1 MPKETHSQTYLEM
14 LIKKFPFLS
23 AYVLKQNLYLLI
35 SIVVIMSLILVGI
48 STYTLYSKKKMTV
61 DPKLKEI
68 SGIEFDKYNR
78 LWAIND
84 GGNEAKLYRLNED
97 GSIAKEVLI
106 TNAKNI
112 DWEDMTQNKFGH
124 FFLGDFGNNEQDR
137 KWLTIYKIEN
147 PIDIK
152 ADTAEAEIIKFTY
165 PEMDGKP
172 VAPHERNY
180 DLEAFVSL
188 GRHLYLFTKNRTKPF
203 NGITNVYKVGDHAAN
218 FNAEL
223 VGSFQTC
230 TTLEKLCWITSAA
243 LSPDRKKLI
252 LLDSTSIWLF
262 ENFDGDKFFSGD
274 VSRIDLG
281 IVTQKEAVTFY
292 DDNTIVF
299 TDEEFAGIG
308 GNTYTIKLDKAKKK
322 VVKKKA
328 IPKPEA
334 HESPTSVSPKNQE
347 PDVLQ
352 PPSTQSLIVETI
364 SCVVVNT
371 AIWLNQLWK
380 QEF

>member
-1 MPKETHSQTYLEM
+1 MCKENISDTFLEK
-14 LIKKFPFLS
+14 LIKRFPFLS
-23 AYVLKQNLYLLI
+23 FYVMKQSFYLLI
-35 SIVVIMSLILVGI
+35 SILVITSMILTSILVY
-48 STYTLYSKKKMTV
+48 SLYSKKKVSV

-84 GGNEAKLYRLNED
+84 GGDEAKLYRLNES
-97 GSIAKEVLI
+97 GAVVREVLI
-106 TNAKNI
+106 SNAKNI

-124 FFLGDFGNNEQDR
+124 FFLGDFGNNEQER

-152 ADTAEAEIIKFTY
+152 TDTIEAEIIKFTY

-172 VAPHERNY
+172 VAPDKRNY
-180 DLEAFVSL
+180 DLEAFVAF

-223 VGSFQTC
+223 VDSFQTC
-230 TTLEKLCWITSAA
+230 TTLEEFCWITSAA
-243 LSPDRKKLI
+243 LSPDRTKLV

-262 ENFDGDKFFSGD
+262 ENFKGDKFFSGD

-299 TDEEFAGIG
+299 TDEEFVGIG
-308 GNTYTIKLDKAKKK
+308 GNTYTIKLDEVNKKVIKKK
-322 VVKKKA
+322 VPHQKA
-328 IPKPEA
+328 TTGQPSIYR
-334 HESPTSVSPKNQE
+334 HETKHTMSKQSV
-347 PDVLQ
+347 
-352 PPSTQSLIVETI
+352 IVSSI
-364 SCVVVNT
+364 RG
-371 AIWLNQLWK
+371 AIVSSVTWLKGMLRQDS
-380 QEF
+380 